1 MLEDDTL
8 SSTSDLL
15 QEKHGVPNKRQKTT
29 AHPVD
34 LELEVVLGKMPQ
46 KVMIINGCSII

>member
-8 SSTSDLL
+8 SSTNGLL
-15 QEKHGVPNKRQKTT
+15 HEYNGVPNKRQRTT
-29 AHPVD
+29 TCPVD

-46 KVMIINGCSII
+46 KVMIIY